1 MGADGMMKVCRVT
14 GRISREERNPFTG
27 LRASE
32 AAPDPEFRAGLRE
45 RLVSAAADR
54 GLAAAAAGRAPA
66 GSDDVRGR
74 AG

>member
-1 MGADGMMKVCRVT
+1 MMKVCRVT

-27 LRASE
+27 LPAGE

-54 GLAAAAAGRAPA
+54 GLAAAAAGRAPGRA
-66 GSDDVRGR
+66 PARSDDARGR